1 MNRLKLKFEIQSAQ
15 ERSDF
20 IQTYLTREEFRLKPP
35 TKKELETISNYIL
48 WGKDANGEKID
59 VEIERKNQTW
69 TEKKPESIEGLRAVE
84 GFQESDLRPLGELPL
99 PKLQKLKF
107 DRNDA
112 IGSPIEETFNN
123 LFRRIDE
130 LDLLVT
136 LYDCAQSKRST
147 PPRAELLNR
156 FTEEELQRFQSI
168 AAGLTEGRY
177 LKLKHELVELR
188 REQYTLRDSF
198 RSTIFRHTNPIRP
211 LPPQFPPLLVYPF
224 GLYFDNPLSEKVFE
238 EFPNPFNFSSEDLE
252 ELSTLI
258 WGFEER
264 KNELPS
270 FLDPNFWNFLL
281 DNYRI
286 LQDAND
292 EALYNKQLHSEIP
305 ALKKTVDFYIDGAH
319 LTPVQKEVLRLKIN
333 GVRNEDITRELFH
346 KFKKSYS
353 INYISTIYRKQIIDA
368 ICGFALNHWTTTKE
382 LFFSENF
389 KVCKKC
395 GRVLLKDTF
404 NFTRKQRSSD
414 GFMGS
419 CKRCE
424 KKKKENKKQ

>member
-15 ERSDF
+15 ERADF
-20 IQTYLTREEFRLKPP
+20 IQTYLAQEEFRLKPP

-48 WGKDANGEKID
+48 WGKDENGEKID
-59 VEIERKNQTW
+59 VEIERKNSTW

-107 DRNDA
+107 DRKDA
-112 IGSPIEETFNN
+112 IGSPIEETFTN

-147 PPRAELLNR
+147 PPRKELLDR
-156 FTEEELQRFQSI
+156 FTEEELNHFTSI
-168 AAGLTEGRY
+168 AANLSEGRY

-211 LPPQFPPLLVYPF
+211 LPPQFPPLFLYPL
-224 GLYFDNPLSEKVFE
+224 GLKFEGEFFEKLFTE
-238 EFPNPFNFSSEDLE
+238 APNPFNFTEEDLKT
-252 ELSTLI
+252 LSDLL
-258 WGFEER
+258 WSFEDSK
-264 KNELPS
+264 KNFNS

-281 DNYRI
+281 DNFRI
-286 LQDAND
+286 LEDAAD
-292 EALYNKQLHSEIP
+292 EALFDRKLHSEIP
-305 ALKKTVDFYIDGAH
+305 ALKKTIDFYINGAH
-319 LTPVQKEVLRLKIN
+319 LTPIQKEVFHLKVR
-333 GVRNEDITRELFH
+333 GLRNEDIAREIHH
-346 KFKKSYS
+346 KFNKSYS
-353 INYISTIYRKQIIDA
+353 INYISTIYRKQIVGG
-368 ICGFALNHWTTTKE
+368 ICGFARNHWATVKE
-382 LFFSENF
+382 LFYPENF
-389 KVCKKC
+389 KTCRTC
-395 GRVLLKDTF
+395 GKVLLRDTS

-424 KKKKENKKQ
+424 KEKKEKKQQ